1 MNLIEK
7 LSMEARER
15 GMSYGKYV
23 ATLAVEE
30 VKKPKPLK
38 KGERVCIKCG
48 ERYMPEITKSGNIS
62 TKQKCPKCCED
73 IKKAYEVEKSRTTT
87 RQLKEY
93 HRVCSECGAEVITT
107 QAPRKDIP
115 IYCLECREKMNK
127 KRQEEYRKKR
137 KGIENYD

>member
-7 LSMEARER
+7 LSKEAHER

-48 ERYMPEITKSGNIS
+48 ERYMPEITKSGYIS
-62 TKQKCPKCCED
+62 TKKKCPKCCEE
-73 IKKAYEVEKSRTTT
+73 IKKAYATEKGRTTK

-93 HRVCSECGAEVITT
+93 HRVCAICGAEVITT
-107 QAPRKDIP
+107 QPPRENIP
-115 IYCLECREKMNK
+115 IYCLDCRDKE
-127 KRQEEYRKKR
+127 RKR
-137 KGIENYD
+137 KQHEYWLIKKGLKNGR